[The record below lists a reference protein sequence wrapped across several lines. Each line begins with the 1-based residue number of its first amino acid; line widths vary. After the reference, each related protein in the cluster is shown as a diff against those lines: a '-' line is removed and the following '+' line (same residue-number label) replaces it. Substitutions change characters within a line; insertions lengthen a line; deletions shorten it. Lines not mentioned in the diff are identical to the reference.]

1 MMNFVCK
8 KKGSQDS
15 QNTVESLTLNKAFL
29 LESSLY
35 FRPEFLLN
43 SIDAWEVDKAERFD
57 LPSLNTAFHESVPV
71 LKLLDWEILDVR
83 RGYAETKLPL
93 NENSSN
99 QYITHQAALQLVA
112 ADYTGGLAV
121 ASLFHLSPV
130 IGFWESND
138 EKGIYMWG
146 AMATI
151 KWHAPSCD
159 DLTCKAS
166 VSQEKWGN
174 FSRRISNHQQIAPT
188 VQIDMYNGSKRVAE
202 AHFTYWAQDI
212 EGLRKNAFDPK
223 RINLLYLHKTKTTAK
238 LIAGLRALENQ
249 KPEVQRLCSDPYAQ
263 ILAGKHGLTLG
274 KRFQSII
281 PEIQRMVAARTRH
294 LDQAALGFLAEYPY
308 GNIVNIGAGYDARF
322 WRIDTKAANVYEL
335 DLPVM
340 LHERQSIFMYDKKPN
355 MHCVPI
361 DLRTTTI
368 AQALEKES
376 TFNPSLPTMYIWE
389 GGSMYFDGADANQIF
404 TSLATLMARCSESFA
419 WMDYVTRDVVESKTN
434 LREVEHFITSIRKM
448 GEPFIGG
455 INDIE
460 TFLGKHGLRLIDD
473 TSCANYL
480 GIDAK
485 IDQLYHFCTLKV

>member
-1 MMNFVCK
+1 MNTKYFENI
-8 KKGSQDS
+8 DS
-15 QNTVESLTLNKAFL
+15 QKNQHTSEKHSMILSEPSLFL
-29 LESSLY
+29 
-35 FRPEFLLN
+35 RQEFLLN
-43 SIDAWEVDKAERFD
+43 STDAWEADHAARFD
-57 LPSLNTAFHESVPV
+57 LPSLNASFHESVPV

-93 NENSSN
+93 NANSSN

-112 ADYTGGLAV
+112 ADYTGGLAM

-130 IGFWESND
+130 IGFWESKD

-159 DLTCKAS
+159 DLICKAS
-166 VSQEKWGN
+166 VPQKKWGQ
-174 FSRRISNHQQIAPT
+174 FSRRLNNHQQVAPT
-188 VQIDMYNGSKRVAE
+188 VQIDMYNGNVLVAE
-202 AHFTYWAQDI
+202 AQFTYWAQDI

-249 KPEVQRLCSDPYAQ
+249 KPENQRLCNDPYAQ
-263 ILAGKHGLTLG
+263 MLAGKHGLTLG
-274 KRFQSII
+274 KRFQIII

-294 LDQAALGFLAEYPY
+294 LDETVRTFIEKHPD
-308 GNIVNIGAGYDARF
+308 GNVVNIGAGYDARF
-322 WRIDTKAANVYEL
+322 WRIDTKATHIYEL

-340 LHERQSIFMYDKKPN
+340 LNERQNMFMYEKKPN
-355 MHCVPI
+355 IHRVPI

-368 AQALEKES
+368 IEALKKEP
-376 TFNPSLPTMYIWE
+376 TFKSSVPTIYIWE
-389 GGSMYFDGADANQIF
+389 GGSMYFDGVDADQIF
-404 TSLATLMARCSESFA
+404 ASLATLMAQCPESIA
-419 WMDYVTRDVVESKTN
+419 WIDYVTRDVIENKTH
-434 LREVEHFITSIRKM
+434 LREIEHFITSMRKM

-460 TFLGKHGLRLIDD
+460 AFSCERGLRVIDD
-473 TSCANYL
+473 VSCANYL

-485 IDQLYHFCTLKV
+485 VDQQYRFCTLRA